1 MDPHENDQELEA
13 FLRQFQPAKPA
24 ALPEA
29 SPQPGPFSVRP
40 FVWAAAAAL
49 LVCLGIGLAMRSLV
63 PAPIDNPAAVSDAR
77 LMDEIAAHLSRPI
90 AEPMTPLLTSYPPD
104 GPTSLFTRNRPPRLS
119 TTTLPAEPREA
130 K

>member
-1 MDPHENDQELEA
+1 MDPHEHDEKLEA

-29 SPQPGPFSVRP
+29 LPQPGPFSVRP
-40 FVWAAAAAL
+40 FVWAAAAVL
-49 LVCLGIGLAMRSLV
+49 LVCLGIGLAMRNLV
-63 PAPIDNPAAVSDAR
+63 PAPADDPVAASDAR

-90 AEPMTPLLTSYPPD
+90 AEPMTPLLATYPPD
-104 GPTSLFTRNRPPRLS
+104 GPTSLVTRDGPPRLS
-119 TTTLPAEPREA
+119 TTTLPRKPRET

>member
-1 MDPHENDQELEA
+1 MDPHEHDEKLEA

-40 FVWAAAAAL
+40 FVWAAAAVL
-49 LVCLGIGLAMRSLV
+49 LVCLGIGIVMRSLV
-63 PAPIDNPAAVSDAR
+63 PAPTDNPIAASDAR

-90 AEPMTPLLTSYPPD
+90 AEPMTPLLATFPPD
-104 GPTSLFTRNRPPRLS
+104 EYAPNMSKLDKPRLS
-119 TTTLPAEPREA
+119 TLPAERRET